1 MDRRSELC
9 QGEKSEWRKLHGLLE
24 PLSDEELQD
33 PTLTPEGWSPKD
45 MMFHVGA
52 WAADCARQLERMR
65 LGTWQEP
72 VETVDATNAEW
83 FQLSRTLGLD
93 TVRGELM
100 AGRNRM
106 IQEFGALL
114 EVTPEAQE
122 WFSESGE
129 IHYRNHAA
137 DLGSW
142 LGGRSA

>member
-1 MDRRSELC
+1 
-9 QGEKSEWRKLHGLLE
+9 LLE

-83 FQLSRTLGLD
+83 FQLSRTLDLD

-100 AGRNRM
+100 SGRNRM
-106 IQEFGALL
+106 LQEFGALL

-137 DLGSW
+137 ELRSW
-142 LGGRSA
+142 LEGRSA